1 MLWLKSKIYAI
12 GVVIFGGLLVA
23 LKFLIARNRTLKKRA
38 DSATSQLNFERE
50 LDTIDTEI
58 EQDFSHRADLAK
70 EKLDEGAIPDH
81 LRNPDRI

>member
-81 LRNPDRI
+81 LRNPRI